1 MSERR
6 YFGTDGIRGVAGQP
20 PLTPGRVLRLGRA
33 IARLYPGTVVV
44 GRDTRLSSPALR
56 DALTAGLLADGS
68 DVIDLGVLP
77 TPAVPGDLL
86 RRNAAAGVMITA
98 SHNPFQDNGIK
109 VFSPRGDKLGDDEEA
124 ALEDALDAADPEEPA
139 RGIGRWSTDAEA
151 ALAAYVEGLRPAD
164 PWGRG
169 LRLLVDAAHGAA
181 AAVAGTVLAASG
193 ATVEVVGDAPD
204 GRNINEGCGAL
215 HPALVATRVQA
226 GEADL
231 GVTLDGDADRC
242 VMIDERGRPMDGDVL
257 IARLARHRGQGE
269 GGGTVMRTA
278 GVVGHL
284 ADRGIRMHRA
294 PVGDRNVLVRMR
306 ELGAVLGGEES
317 GHVIQLD
324 RGPAGDGLAT
334 ALAALELR
342 ARGGRPLAEMA
353 DEIPCYPSD
362 KRAIRVRAKPPLEQ
376 VPELVAAMAAADGAL
391 EGRGRQLLRYSG
403 TEPKLRILVEGDEPA
418 RVARV
423 CDELQRAAEAA
434 LGEET

>member
-257 IARLARHRGQGE
+257 IALLALHRGHGDVV
-269 GGGTVMRTA
+269 GTVMSNE